1 MSFIFNPHHRLIV
14 VGAQLHGPSSRVVL
28 RLALDTGSSRTMVG
42 IAPLVTAGY
51 DPALMGDRVQVT
63 TPVGV
68 EFLPRLTIERLSS
81 LGCDRADLAVI
92 GHTLPP
98 GAGVDGLLGLDFLRG
113 QRLNIDFRE
122 GAITLQ

>member
-1 MSFIFNPHHRLIV
+1 VSFIFNPHHGVIV
-14 VGAQLHGPSSRVVL
+14 VGARLYGPSNSIVL
-28 RLALDTGSSRTMVG
+28 RLALDTGASTTMVG

-63 TPVGV
+63 TPAGV
-68 EFLPRLTIERLSS
+68 VFLPRLTIGRLSS
-81 LGCDRADLAVI
+81 LGCERADLAVL

-98 GAGVDGLLGLDFLRG
+98 RAGVDGLLGLDFLRG
-113 QRLNIDFRE
+113 QRLSIDFRE

>member
-1 MSFIFNPHHRLIV
+1 VSFLFNPHHRLIV
-14 VGAQLHGPSSRVVL
+14 VGAQLHGPSSSIFL
-28 RLALDTGSSRTMVG
+28 RLALDTGASTTLVG

-81 LGCDRADLAVI
+81 LGCDRADLTVL
-92 GHTLPP
+92 GHSLPP
-98 GAGVDGLLGLDFLRG
+98 RAGVDGLLGLDFIRG
-113 QRLNIDFRE
+113 QRLSIDFRE

>member
-1 MSFIFNPHHRLIV
+1 LSFIFNPHHGLIV
-14 VGAQLHGPSSRVVL
+14 VGAQLHGPSGRIVL
-28 RLALDTGSSRTMVG
+28 RLALDTGASRTMVAV
-42 IAPLVTAGY
+42 APLVTAGY
-51 DPALMGDRVQVT
+51 VPALVGDRVRVT
-63 TPVGV
+63 TPAGV

-81 LGCDRADLAVI
+81 LGCDRADLAVL

-113 QRLNIDFRE
+113 QRLSIDFRE

>member
-1 MSFIFNPHHRLIV
+1 VSFIFNPHHRLIV

-28 RLALDTGSSRTMVG
+28 RLALDTGASRTMVG
-42 IAPLVTAGY
+42 IAPLVSAGY
-51 DPALMGDRVQVT
+51 GPVLMGNRVQVT

-81 LGCDRADLAVI
+81 LGCDRADLTVL
-92 GHTLPP
+92 GHSLPP
-98 GAGVDGLLGLDFLRG
+98 RAGVDGLLGLDFLRG
-113 QRLNIDFRE
+113 QRLSIDFRE

>member
-1 MSFIFNPHHRLIV
+1 MSFTFNPYHGLIV
-14 VGAQLHGPSSRVVL
+14 VGAQLHGPSSSISL
-28 RLALDTGSSRTMVG
+28 RLALDTGASTTLVG

-63 TPVGV
+63 TPAGL

-81 LGCDRADLAVI
+81 LGCDRADLAVL
-92 GHTLPP
+92 GHSLPLR
-98 GAGVDGLLGLDFLRG
+98 AGVDGLLGLDFLRG
-113 QRLNIDFRE
+113 QRLSIDFRE